1 MNTSNPNRNAALASA
16 IYNANI
22 GYGDLVQAIE
32 AQNAKEK
39 QVVQQFNAGIDQ

>member
-39 QVVQQFNAGIDQ
+39 QAVQQFNAGIDQ